1 MKTTKIKFAIPK
13 GSLEISTLDLL
24 KKSWT
29 KINHKHRTYRVF
41 LDDPEIEIKM
51 LRPQEIPLLVSEGLY
66 DIGITGK
73 DWIEETKAKVNTM
86 LDLEYGKIKLVV
98 AIPSNNSSNT
108 LDDLINNH
116 FNHKKTLRIS
126 SEYLTTTAKFIKKL
140 SAYQKNYGYAD
151 PLIITP
157 WINFGKNK
165 NVQIHLSFGATEAK
179 PPDDVDVIVDVTE
192 TGTTL
197 EKNNLKIIHTVLE
210 SSAHVIANKH
220 SLSNKF
226 KHEKISDMLTL
237 MKGAVN
243 SNKYLHIYLNI
254 KKENLCKLLD
264 NLPSLKKPT
273 ISNLSAKNWYSVN
286 TIIPKEDLHKL
297 IPIIRKVA
305 QGLVIHEP
313 KQILELE

>member
-1 MKTTKIKFAIPK
+1 MKIKFAIPK
-13 GSLEISTLDLL
+13 GSLEVSTLELL

-29 KINHKHRTYRVF
+29 KVNHRHRTYRVF

-51 LRPQEIPLLVSEGLY
+51 LRPQEIPLLISEGLY

-73 DWIEETKAKVNTM
+73 DWIEETKANVRTM

-98 AIPSNNSSNT
+98 AIPRNNQLKS
-108 LDDLINNH
+108 LDDMINNY
-116 FNHKKTLRIS
+116 FNQNKILRIS
-126 SEYLTTTAKFIKKL
+126 SEYLTATAKFIKK
-140 SAYQKNYGYAD
+140 SMSYQKNYGSED

-157 WINFGKNK
+157 WIHFGKNK

-179 PPDDVDVIVDVTE
+179 PPDDVDIIVDVTE
-192 TGTTL
+192 TGTTM
-197 EKNNLKIIHTVLE
+197 EKNGLKIIHTILE
-210 SSAHVIANKH
+210 SSAHVIVNKQ
-220 SLSNKF
+220 SLSDNLKY
-226 KHEKISDMLTL
+226 EKISDMLTL

-254 KKENLCKLLD
+254 HKKNLGKLLD
-264 NLPSLKKPT
+264 KLPSLKKPT
-273 ISNLSAKNWYSVN
+273 ICNLSEQDWYSVN
-286 TIIPKEDLHKL
+286 TIIPKDDLHKL